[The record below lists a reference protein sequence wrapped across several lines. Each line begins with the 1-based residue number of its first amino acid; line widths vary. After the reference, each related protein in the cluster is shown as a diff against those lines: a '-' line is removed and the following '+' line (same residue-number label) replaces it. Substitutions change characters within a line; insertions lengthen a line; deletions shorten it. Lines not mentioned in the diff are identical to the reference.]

1 MRNAIQGNDLKKISV
16 IQKMFSKFNEYLVH
30 ASRAKNLPESSLRA
44 GSLSVLFVQV
54 QNILAAEVGK
64 QSGPAR
70 MVRGKMSL
78 QKSH

>member
-16 IQKMFSKFNEYLVH
+16 IQKMFSKFNSYLVH
-30 ASRAKNLPESSLRA
+30 ASRAKNLLESSRRA

-54 QNILAAEVGK
+54 QNILAEVGK

-70 MVRGKMSL
+70 MVRGKVSL